1 MLFNKIASTSSKTFL
16 HEDLDFKP
24 ANILFIRLS
33 MRNTYKIVI
42 LLALI
47 GILVGLFFA
56 TKSPPALPDTQPNS
70 ALTETRS
77 EPTIEVQPPPTPTV
91 EDPFKKFLDQKAGSS
106 NTVTKSD
113 NAQGVPV
120 KPGKDPFKEF
130 LDKQKQNSKDQVV
143 SPFGKN

>member
-1 MLFNKIASTSSKTFL
+1 
-16 HEDLDFKP
+16 
-24 ANILFIRLS
+24 
-33 MRNTYKIVI
+33 MRNIYKIVG
-42 LLALI
+42 LLALTGVLI
-47 GILVGLFFA
+47 GFFFA

-77 EPTIEVQPPPTPTV
+77 EPTAEVQTTPTV

-120 KPGKDPFKEF
+120 KSGNDPFKEF

>member
-1 MLFNKIASTSSKTFL
+1 MRNIYKIAG
-16 HEDLDFKP
+16 
-24 ANILFIRLS
+24 
-33 MRNTYKIVI
+33 
-42 LLALI
+42 LLALTGVLI
-47 GILVGLFFA
+47 GLFFA

-77 EPTIEVQPPPTPTV
+77 EPKAEVQTSPTV
-91 EDPFKKFLDQKAGSS
+91 EDPFKKFLDQKAGSL

-113 NAQGVPV
+113 NSQAVLVQS
-120 KPGKDPFKEF
+120 GKDPFKEF